1 MIMLLTAA
9 TDRTTA
15 ATGTIVRVGLRPGK
29 LSTDRLPL
37 DSLSVATGVRRRAG
51 RHGRLPGAS
60 VPTSAIMA
68 TGRHRPH
75 HTVYSSEALTRV
87 PLLALGHMA
96 STDVA
101 ALRRSLLTTRRVV
114 RRRSSGPG
122 HIGAARRRARPI
134 VVRLHLTPVPHRV
147 VLRTTA
153 DFTNRCVP

>member
-1 MIMLLTAA
+1 MSMLLTAA

-15 ATGTIVRVGLRPGK
+15 VTRTIVHVGLRPGR

-37 DSLSVATGVRRRAG
+37 DSLSVATGVRRRVG
-51 RHGRLPGAS
+51 RHGRHPGAS
-60 VPTSAIMA
+60 APTSAIMA

-75 HTVYSSEALTRV
+75 HTVCSSEALTRV
-87 PLLALGHMA
+87 PLLALGRMA
-96 STDVA
+96 STDVT

-122 HIGAARRRARPI
+122 HIEAARRRARPI
-134 VVRLHLTPVPHRV
+134 VVRLHPPPMPHRV

-153 DFTNRCVP
+153 ASTSRCVP